1 MIMLTHIICTAIVH
15 QHLKTK
21 ARQRIV
27 STKPPFNVESPLCTL
42 MPWWP
47 QQYNFESDDFEWN
60 KV

>member
-42 MPWWP
+42 MP
-47 QQYNFESDDFEWN
+47 
-60 KV
+60 